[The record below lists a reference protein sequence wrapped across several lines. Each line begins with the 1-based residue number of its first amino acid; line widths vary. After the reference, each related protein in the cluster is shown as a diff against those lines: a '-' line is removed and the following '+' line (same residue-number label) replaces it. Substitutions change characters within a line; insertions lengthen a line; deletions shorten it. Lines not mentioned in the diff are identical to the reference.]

1 MMKLNET
8 TLPFLEVDCIQQF
21 GQEKGKLIFE
31 QAEKIYQELLN
42 NADYRNNAA
51 IQNHLQLKLFP
62 TLAYYKELRG
72 EGINQ
77 NEALEYVRNETHK
90 AANVQKEEMKKLG
103 SMPFAYTIYRLGVKK
118 HMRKNFPDDGWT
130 TEWVKCNGKEIH
142 FNLHNCI
149 YWELTKTNWHIRKWF
164 AILRFS
170 FSKSEVKPMIKNY
183 LSHFLPVLLALDLI
197 IPFLLAPFYKD
208 YNHLTQ
214 VMSVLGNSKAPLHSI
229 YNIWL
234 VAFGVAIL
242 ISTLQLYP
250 TVAQVSSSISI
261 MFFPSL

>member
-1 MMKLNET
+1 MKLRF
-8 TLPFLEVDCIQQF
+8 LLEVDCIQQF

-62 TLAYYKELRG
+62 TLAYYKALRG

-118 HMRKNFPDDGWT
+118 HMRKIFPMTVGQR
-130 TEWVKCNGKEIH
+130 NGLNVMAKRYTSI
-142 FNLHNCI
+142 CI
-149 YWELTKTNWHIRKWF
+149 IAF
-164 AILRFS
+164 I
-170 FSKSEVKPMIKNY
+170 
-183 LSHFLPVLLALDLI
+183 
-197 IPFLLAPFYKD
+197 
-208 YNHLTQ
+208 
-214 VMSVLGNSKAPLHSI
+214 GN
-229 YNIWL
+229 
-234 VAFGVAIL
+234 
-242 ISTLQLYP
+242 
-250 TVAQVSSSISI
+250 
-261 MFFPSL
+261 

>member
-1 MMKLNET
+1 MKLNET

-62 TLAYYKELRG
+62 TLAYYKALRG

-103 SMPFAYTIYRLGVKK
+103 SMPFAYTIY
-118 HMRKNFPDDGWT
+118 
-130 TEWVKCNGKEIH
+130 CNGVQREHNKKLNNGLPI
-142 FNLHNCI
+142 LHKVPPKRDYGRYFCI
-149 YWELTKTNWHIRKWF
+149 MAEKGGTSHGGLTEKLSLFFHAK
-164 AILRFS
+164 
-170 FSKSEVKPMIKNY
+170 KQEVNAY
-183 LSHFLPVLLALDLI
+183 
-197 IPFLLAPFYKD
+197 
-208 YNHLTQ
+208 
-214 VMSVLGNSKAPLHSI
+214 GR
-229 YNIWL
+229 
-234 VAFGVAIL
+234 
-242 ISTLQLYP
+242 
-250 TVAQVSSSISI
+250 
-261 MFFPSL
+261 